1 MIRQA
6 VARRYAE
13 AAFLIARDR
22 EEFDRWSEDLRSL
35 AEAVSEPD
43 VARLLESARLPQDEK
58 ERLLQAFR
66 DDVAPLVWNLVRLLL
81 RKQRVTLL
89 PQIADEFDALVDEA
103 RGVVKAQVT
112 TAVPLSEPE
121 RQHVANRLSQITG
134 KQVVVQEGVDPR
146 ILGGLVARIGDRL
159 IDGSTRSRL
168 VALKKRLEGAER

>member
-6 VARRYAE
+6 AARRYAE

-43 VARLLESARLPQDEK
+43 VARVLASARVPLDEK

-103 RGVVKAQVT
+103 RGVVKAFVT
-112 TAVPLSEPE
+112 TAVPLSDAE
-121 RQHVANRLSQITG
+121 RQQVAARLSQVTG
-134 KQVVVQEGVDPR
+134 KQVAVQDQVDPR

-168 VALKKRLEGAER
+168 LALKKRLEGAER